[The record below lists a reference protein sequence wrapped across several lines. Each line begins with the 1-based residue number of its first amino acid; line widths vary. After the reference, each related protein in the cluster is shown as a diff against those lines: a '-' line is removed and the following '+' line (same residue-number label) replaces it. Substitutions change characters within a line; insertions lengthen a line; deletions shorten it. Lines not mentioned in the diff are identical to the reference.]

1 MLISENC
8 ISNRLL
14 SKNNTNLTTN
24 NLLKQRN
31 WISNETKLTT
41 PKKTIFL
48 KE

>member
-8 ISNRLL
+8 ISNHLL

-31 WISNETKLTT
+31 WISNETKLT
-41 PKKTIFL
+41 PLKKTIFL